1 MIGLVLGPLTILS
14 KRRGIGTKKYKLDH
28 GLDCLNFYTHSQKL
42 SHDRSMRILYFTD
55 GAGIDLLGIRESLLR
70 IPEVLTS
77 LRRGQESARYV
88 DLMQVMS
95 LPDEDFRLVPS
106 VLRNFLINL
115 VQRGL
120 HQRWIN
126 RDHRADLILRR
137 INYRSFAD
145 IKAEVLNFIRGKTEG
160 KAVAT
165 QDLHLLHFLSRVE
178 ITIIGPGYD
187 EIEIWLRRE
196 ISTKT
201 DIKVLIKD
209 VIASD
214 PQLDWFWPQVRETFT
229 SGENPLI

>member
-1 MIGLVLGPLTILS
+1 
-14 KRRGIGTKKYKLDH
+14 
-28 GLDCLNFYTHSQKL
+28 
-42 SHDRSMRILYFTD
+42 MRILYFTD
-55 GAGIDLLGIRESLLR
+55 GAGIDLLGIRESVLR

-77 LRRGQESARYV
+77 LRRGQEQARYV

-106 VLRNFLINL
+106 VLRNYLINL

-126 RDHRADLILRR
+126 RDHRADLVLRR
-137 INYRSFAD
+137 INYRSFAE
-145 IKAEVLNFIRGKTEG
+145 IKQDVLSYIRGRALERG
-160 KAVAT
+160 VAT
-165 QDLHLLHFLSRVE
+165 QDLQLLHFLGHIE

-196 ISTKT
+196 ISTRG
-201 DIKVLIKD
+201 DVKVLIKD

-214 PQLDWFWPQVRETFT
+214 PQLDWFWPQVRETFVA
-229 SGENPLI
+229 GESLLV

>member
-1 MIGLVLGPLTILS
+1 MLS
-14 KRRGIGTKKYKLDH
+14 KRWGFGTKKYKLDH
-28 GLDCLNFYTHSQKL
+28 GRESLIFYTHSLKL
-42 SHDRSMRILYFTD
+42 GHDRDMRILYFTD

-77 LRRGQESARYV
+77 LRSGQESARYV

-95 LPDEDFRLVPS
+95 LPDDEFRLVPS
-106 VLRNFLINL
+106 VLRTYLINL

-137 INYRSFAD
+137 INFRSFAD
-145 IKAEVLNFIRGKTEG
+145 LKEEVLKFIRGKKEG
-160 KAVAT
+160 RSVAT
-165 QDLHLLHFLSRVE
+165 QDLQLLHFLSRVE

-196 ISTKT
+196 ISTKG

-214 PQLDWFWPQVRETFT
+214 PQLDWFWPQVRETFI
-229 SGENPLI
+229 SNELPLI

>member
-1 MIGLVLGPLTILS
+1 
-14 KRRGIGTKKYKLDH
+14 
-28 GLDCLNFYTHSQKL
+28 
-42 SHDRSMRILYFTD
+42 MRILYFTD

-77 LRRGQESARYV
+77 LRRGQEQARYV

-106 VLRNFLINL
+106 VLRNYLINM

-126 RDHRADLILRR
+126 RDHRADLIIRR
-137 INYRSFAD
+137 INHRNFTE
-145 IKAEVLNFIRGKTEG
+145 IKTEVLKFIHGKLEG
-160 KAVAT
+160 GPVAT
-165 QDLHLLHFLSRVE
+165 KDLHLLHFLSSIE

-187 EIEIWLRRE
+187 EIEMWLRRE
-196 ISTKT
+196 ISTRN
-201 DIKVLIKD
+201 DVKVLIKD

-214 PQLDWFWPQVRETFT
+214 PQLDWFWPHVTETVLP
-229 SGENPLI
+229 SEGIAN

>member
-1 MIGLVLGPLTILS
+1 
-14 KRRGIGTKKYKLDH
+14 
-28 GLDCLNFYTHSQKL
+28 
-42 SHDRSMRILYFTD
+42 MRILYFTD
-55 GAGIDLLGIRESLLR
+55 GAGINLLGIRESLLR
-70 IPEVLTS
+70 IPEVITS
-77 LRRGQESARYV
+77 LRCGQEQARYV

-95 LPDEDFRLVPS
+95 LPDDEFHQVPS
-106 VLRNFLINL
+106 VLRNYLVNL

-137 INYRSFAD
+137 INFHSFAE
-145 IKAEVLNFIRGKTEG
+145 IKQEVLRFIRSKAEGK
-160 KAVAT
+160 KIPV
-165 QDLHLLHFLSRVE
+165 QDLHLLHFFSQVE

-196 ISTKT
+196 ISTRG

-214 PQLDWFWPQVRETFT
+214 PQLDWFWPQVRQRVVTA
-229 SGENPLI
+229 ENALI

>member
-1 MIGLVLGPLTILS
+1 
-14 KRRGIGTKKYKLDH
+14 
-28 GLDCLNFYTHSQKL
+28 
-42 SHDRSMRILYFTD
+42 MRILYFTD
-55 GAGIDLLGIRESLLR
+55 GAGIDLQGIRESVLR

-77 LRRGQESARYV
+77 LRRGQEQARYV
-88 DLMQVMS
+88 DLMQVMG
-95 LPDEDFRLVPS
+95 LPDEDFRQVSS

-137 INYRSFAD
+137 INHRNFSD
-145 IKAEVLNFIRGKTEG
+145 IKNEVLNFIRAKSAGQN
-160 KAVAT
+160 VAT
-165 QDLHLLHFLSRVE
+165 QDLHLLHFLSHVE

-196 ISTKT
+196 ISNRS

-214 PQLDWFWPQVRETFT
+214 PQLDWFWPQVREAVT
-229 SGENPLI
+229 SGEMPLI

>member
-1 MIGLVLGPLTILS
+1 
-14 KRRGIGTKKYKLDH
+14 
-28 GLDCLNFYTHSQKL
+28 
-42 SHDRSMRILYFTD
+42 MRILYFTD
-55 GAGIDLLGIRESLLR
+55 GAGIDLLGIRESVLR

-95 LPDEDFRLVPS
+95 LPDDEFRQVPN
-106 VLRNFLINL
+106 VLRNYLINL

-126 RDHRADLILRR
+126 RDHRADLIIRR
-137 INYRSFAD
+137 INHHSFTD
-145 IKAEVLNFIRGKTEG
+145 IKREVLGFIRAKTDEESS
-160 KAVAT
+160 VAT
-165 QDLHLLHFLSRVE
+165 QNLHLLHFLSHVE

-196 ISTKT
+196 IATMS
-201 DIKVLIKD
+201 DVKVLIKD

-214 PQLDWFWPQVRETFT
+214 PQLDWFWPQVRESF
-229 SGENPLI
+229 SSLMV

>member
-1 MIGLVLGPLTILS
+1 
-14 KRRGIGTKKYKLDH
+14 
-28 GLDCLNFYTHSQKL
+28 
-42 SHDRSMRILYFTD
+42 MRILYFTD
-55 GAGIDLLGIRESLLR
+55 GAGIDLLGIRESVLR

-77 LRRGQESARYV
+77 LRRGQEQSRYV

-95 LPDEDFRLVPS
+95 LPDEDFRQVPT
-106 VLRNFLINL
+106 VLRNYLINL

-137 INYRSFAD
+137 INYRSFAE
-145 IKAEVLNFIRGKTEG
+145 IKFEVLNFVRGKREG
-160 KAVAT
+160 KDVAT
-165 QDLHLLHFLSRVE
+165 QDLHLLHFLNHVE

-196 ISTKT
+196 ISTQS
-201 DIKVLIKD
+201 DVKVLIKD

-214 PQLDWFWPQVRETFT
+214 PQLDWFWPQVREAVTSETF
-229 SGENPLI
+229 LA